1 MRRKP
6 PYFVNRMIFHY
17 TSTAVNIDHF
27 RAQTLVLY
35 AGPVKMVKS
44 ILPYHEMCRTS
55 RDFDNVRVLLFY
67 NAI

>member
-1 MRRKP
+1 MRRNP
-6 PYFVNRMIFHY
+6 PYFVNWMIFHY

-44 ILPYHEMCRTS
+44 IFTIS
-55 RDFDNVRVLLFY
+55 
-67 NAI
+67 